1 MAPLYAALTYHK
13 IDLYDLESFPM
24 SLHDLC
30 FWLQNTA
37 WGTAIRE
44 STLLFPIIE
53 TIHVLG
59 LSLSVGTIAVLDLR
73 LLGLGLRREPVSQ
86 VMRQIMPWSLAGFA
100 IMFASGALLF
110 WAQALKAYDS
120 VFFRIKLLL
129 LLCTAVNALVFQF
142 TVYRS
147 MASWDKA
154 TATPLGARI
163 SGLVS
168 LCLWIGVIAA
178 GRTMAYKF

>member
-1 MAPLYAALTYHK
+1 
-13 IDLYDLESFPM
+13 M
-24 SLHDLC
+24 SLHDFC

-53 TIHVLG
+53 TTHVLG
-59 LSLSVGTIAVLDLR
+59 LSLSVGTIALLDLR

-86 VMRQIMPWSLAGFA
+86 VMRQIMPWSLTGFA
-100 IMFASGALLF
+100 IMFTTGGLLF
-110 WAQALKAYDS
+110 WPQALKAYNS
-120 VFFRIKLLL
+120 VFFRAKLLL
-129 LLCTAVNALVFQF
+129 LLFTAVNALVFQF

-147 MASWDKA
+147 MASWDKVS
-154 TATPLGARI
+154 ATPLGARI
-163 SGLVS
+163 SGAVS
-168 LCLWIGVIAA
+168 LCLWIAVIAA